1 VNGITQSS
9 SARGIT
15 QSSALGITQSSAADG
30 ITQSSLVDGIT
41 QSSAFGITQSSVVD
55 GITQSSSVD
64 GITQSSTLGITQ
76 SSFADGITQSS
87 VLSGPIDSIDATNG
101 VFEAVGQTI
110 MASQEMLSGLV
121 VGDYVSVDG
130 SVVAPGWLYADTL
143 SVSTDTYI
151 PGVHEIYLEGMPN
164 SVDASVGQM
173 KVGNLLIDFNAVL
186 SNGPIPTGHSF
197 SFRGIQPVSQ
207 GVLLTDSVQVVQ

>member
-1 VNGITQSS
+1 MLPISVTADTGDSSVSGISSGGAVNGISS
-9 SARGIT
+9 G
-15 QSSALGITQSSAADG
+15 G
-30 ITQSSLVDGIT
+30 
-41 QSSAFGITQSSVVD
+41 VVD
-55 GITQSSSVD
+55 GISSGGVVD
-64 GITQSSTLGITQ
+64 GISSGGVV
-76 SSFADGITQSS
+76 DGISS
-87 VLSGPIDSIDATNG
+87 GGVVDGISSGGVVDGISSGGISHVLSAPVDSIDAING
-101 VFEAVGQTI
+101 LFEAAGQKI
-110 MASQEMLSGLV
+110 MASQEMLSGLS
-121 VGDYVSVDG
+121 VGDFVSVDG

-151 PGVHEIYLEGMPN
+151 PGVHEVYVEGMPN

-207 GVLLTDSVQVVQ
+207 GVLLTDSVKVVQ

>member
-1 VNGITQSS
+1 
-9 SARGIT
+9 
-15 QSSALGITQSSAADG
+15 
-30 ITQSSLVDGIT
+30 VDGIT
-41 QSSAFGITQSSVVD
+41 SGAALNGITSGAISH
-55 GITQSSSVD
+55 
-64 GITQSSTLGITQ
+64 
-76 SSFADGITQSS
+76 
-87 VLSGPIDSIDATNG
+87 VLSAPVDSIDAVNG
-101 VFEAVGQTI
+101 LFEAAGQKV
-110 MASQEMLSGLV
+110 MASQEMLSGLS

-151 PGVHEIYLEGMPN
+151 PGVHEIYLEGMP
-164 SVDASVGQM
+164 SGFDASVGQM
-173 KVGNLLIDFNAVL
+173 EVGNLLIDYNAVL